1 MIKNFSKVLVKYIP
15 FRGGADSETPPLST
29 PDGFLRESNNVECD
43 VNGGYS
49 VIVPY
54 ERFDGR
60 PSPSDAAYAT
70 ISITL
75 TGAISTGD
83 TITGVTSGATAVVL
97 SNLTTSL
104 VVTKLVGSFVSGET
118 LNVSAAAQATTTS
131 VSSIDGASTAKLH
144 AQYKNLAADNYRS
157 DIGTVTGSGNI
168 LGVFQFNNVVYCFR
182 NNAGGTAAVLWKSSS
197 SGWTAVTM
205 FNEVSFTAGGTSA
218 PAEGST
224 LTQGANTATIKRVV
238 LTSGT
243 WAGGTAAGRLIVT
256 TPAPADFAAGAAT
269 VGAIS
274 LTLSGVQTAITL
286 SPGGSYE
293 FDTYNFT
300 GSASTIRVYGADG
313 VNKGFEFD
321 GTVYVPIST
330 GMTTDTPTHV
340 RGHKNH
346 LFFSFA
352 SSVQH
357 SSIGFPY
364 QWSVVTGAAELGIG
378 DTVTGFMPQSGSET
392 NAALAIFSKNRIAVM
407 YGTSSANWNIVEYLQ
422 ETGAFAKTIQHL
434 GFTVMLDDRGLT
446 SLRATQDYGNFSS
459 KTLSR
464 NIRSWLNDRITT
476 STGSCINRNKTQ
488 YRLFFADNSG
498 VYMTLEGN
506 KVIGITPVLFKHSIE
521 CVHSSEKT
529 DGTEVTYFGSDNGYV
544 YQLDKGT
551 SFDGDTLNYNF
562 TTSISFFGSPR
573 TRKRF
578 RRAVY
583 EIQGNGYAEFSH
595 SYELSYNSS
604 TITQQSA
611 ESVVTNLTEGRWD
624 TGTWDVLFWDGVTLT
639 PSEALLSGTADNIA
653 IKVTSD
659 NDYFQPITFSGVLIH
674 YSMRRQ
680 LR

>member
-286 SPGGSYE
+286 SPSGSYE

>member
-75 TGAISTGD
+75 TGTISTGD

-286 SPGGSYE
+286 SPSGSYE

-551 SFDGDTLNYNF
+551 SFDGDTLNYSF